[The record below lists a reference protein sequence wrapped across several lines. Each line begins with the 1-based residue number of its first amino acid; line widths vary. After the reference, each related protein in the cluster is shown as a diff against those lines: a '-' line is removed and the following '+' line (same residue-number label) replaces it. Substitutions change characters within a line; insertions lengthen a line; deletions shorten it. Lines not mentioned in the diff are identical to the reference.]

1 MYICVCYKIF
11 MCLTYSY
18 TLERDISYEIYLL
31 LICDFNKLRNLL
43 FVNLVRTIF
52 FKNLYIFSE
61 FLLTSVFTKNSS
73 PDQPLNLSTYDYVGC
88 FIFLMHYLNILVT

>member
-1 MYICVCYKIF
+1 MY
-11 MCLTYSY
+11 LTYSY

-52 FKNLYIFSE
+52 LKNLYIFSE

-88 FIFLMHYLNILVT
+88 FIFLMYYLNILVT